1 MSFPVKKGNNLSRKD
16 RRKLERKQLKKKRF
30 LFSKK
35 KELLKKQKNV
45 TPKGSY
51 SISEVQSKREG
62 IKSKGN
68 QTKGSEKKGKRKAS
82 VHGNNST
89 NPSKK
94 QKIPT
99 QRDKKYDLKAEQE
112 KDDYL
117 LSYLSKKLK
126 IKSKNSSTNSS
137 NTGDSSKNGE
147 DKLYKEL
154 EKDGF
159 DKNLLK
165 LTDIIFGEFQKSYV
179 KKKKKKKDM
188 KEKDIG
194 EEEASSEELGL
205 DIERG
210 NLENGE
216 DIQTMGNI
224 IDKKK
229 RKKKRAVIWD
239 GAKSGEEA
247 SEPKRK
253 KTVKEEK
260 KKLIYNHSE
269 EEKKMEKFLMASLNK
284 TSEFNIKNIIQDIC
298 KYFHGLKN
306 LKGKLL
312 FSHTLVRVISNHF
325 RNVNSTDIH
334 ICICVIVVCVL
345 NSVTY
350 QNLLKDFLKVL
361 TTIFKEYYEDNIDLI
376 KKIERENEIC
386 SNINVNQDVGYSGNN
401 YVMEDLKQSSDNT
414 NVEKYTNNIKGKD
427 EKKNNV
433 VSKKEHDKYQDFKI
447 ILRNILKCFSLFYAL
462 SYLDFDCITDI
473 INVLC
478 ENISIN
484 SVDNII
490 IILKIC
496 GMKLKNEDISHL
508 NYITDFLKKQ
518 IENYVINN
526 NIYMEKSKLRFLIKD
541 IDDLKNGKMKFYFL
555 NKFEFLFGILS
566 EFESKYSFNR
576 KASSFSF
583 LNVFRK
589 DNTGKAKKE
598 GKKKI
603 LSNKEKSARGDSES
617 SSGSDADDE
626 RRDEEK
632 GGEANSV
639 EGKFHKLSYL
649 VTGEEEQLDESHY
662 NKLLKK
668 YKIQGIL
675 PKKIFLIIRNS
686 LDVDECVHNLS
697 FILKKKKNIP
707 YVIQTLIQ
715 TLLYDKKYKVAYA
728 KILSSISN
736 VKNRIFLFSLKT
748 IFINYVKNINN
759 YDLKK
764 ILFLSKL
771 FIFFLKEK
779 LLNFQIFKFIQIDIM
794 ETEKKQNNYNMY
806 FFVKTIFILI
816 SLDDQSE
823 DSSTNSKLWND
834 IFEIIQ
840 LGQLNIITVYSFKKI
855 IKKYIFNEVKN
866 IVRVYP
872 HFNIKY
878 VENFY
883 NLLEKQKS

>member
-16 RRKLERKQLKKKRF
+16 RRKLERKQQKKKRF

-45 TPKGSY
+45 TPKKSY
-51 SISEVQSKREG
+51 SISEVHSKREG

-68 QTKGSEKKGKRKAS
+68 QTESAEKNGKRKAS
-82 VHGNNST
+82 VHGNNS
-89 NPSKK
+89 NDPSKK
-94 QKIPT
+94 QKTPT
-99 QRDKKYDLKAEQE
+99 QRDKKYDLKSEQE

-137 NTGDSSKNGE
+137 DTGDSSKNGE
-147 DKLYKEL
+147 EKLFKEL

-165 LTDIIFGEFQKSYV
+165 LTDIIYGEFQKSYI
-179 KKKKKKKDM
+179 KKKKDK
-188 KEKDIG
+188 KEKDIDA
-194 EEEASSEELGL
+194 EEVSSEELEL
-205 DIERG
+205 DIEQG
-210 NLENGE
+210 NSDNGE
-216 DIQTMGNI
+216 DIQTMGKLTG
-224 IDKKK
+224 KKK
-229 RKKKRAVIWD
+229 KKKKRAVIWD
-239 GAKSGEEA
+239 GAESGEET

-253 KTVKEEK
+253 KTVKGEK
-260 KKLIYNHSE
+260 TKLIYNHSE
-269 EEKKMEKFLMASLNK
+269 EEKKMEKFLMVSLNK

-361 TTIFKEYYEDNIDLI
+361 TNIFKDYYEDNIDLI

-386 SNINVNQDVGYSGNN
+386 SNINVNQDVGYSGHN
-401 YVMEDLKQSSDNT
+401 YVMGYLKQSSDNT
-414 NVEKYTNNIKGKD
+414 TVEKYTNNIKGKD

-433 VSKKEHDKYQDFKI
+433 VSKKEHEKYQDFKI

-518 IENYVINN
+518 IENYIINN
-526 NIYMEKSKLRFLIKD
+526 NIYFEKSKLRFLIKD

-583 LNVFRK
+583 LSVFRK
-589 DNTGKAKKE
+589 AHTGTAKKDGKRE
-598 GKKKI
+598 GKKKN
-603 LSNKEKSARGDSES
+603 LSSKEKSARGDSES
-617 SSGSDADDE
+617 TNESDIDNE
-626 RRDEEK
+626 RRDKEK

-649 VTGEEEQLDESHY
+649 VTGEEEQLNESHY

-675 PKKIFLIIRNS
+675 PKKIFLIIRSS

-697 FILKKKKNIP
+697 FINIP

-771 FIFFLKEK
+771 FIFLLKEK
-779 LLNFQIFKFIQIDIM
+779 LLNFKIFKFIQIDII
-794 ETEKKQNNYNMY
+794 ETEKTQNNYNMY

-883 NLLEKQKS
+883 NLLEKQKN